1 MKDNDRSKQN
11 SGIFYGW
18 YVVAAGLV
26 ISICLGGFL
35 GTFGVFFKPIET
47 EFGWSRTVVSSGFTA
62 LFLGYAVSIVVSGRL
77 ADRYSPRPILIFSAL
92 LSGIGLV
99 LSGGIHN
106 VTEFR
111 LLLFLAGLG
120 GGANWSVP
128 TSTIQR
134 WFHNRPRAGLA
145 ISIAIAGIGL
155 GALVFAP
162 LINSFILSYGWRKA
176 FPLFGAIFFIA
187 ITIAALFMRRSP
199 PSAAGGGEPDTG
211 LKPAV
216 SREWTTREVVVTPAF
231 LILTYVFIVGD
242 MSYAVVAVHLVP
254 HAIDV
259 GISATVAAA
268 ALGLFGGFSVPGRLG
283 AGPLADR
290 ISWEKVLIVSAFG
303 MAASILLVIFL
314 KNSAM
319 LYAFVFLEGVFSG
332 LRVPVQVGLMAK
344 YFGTRSLGTL
354 IGITGAAMVFFEALA
369 PYGAGFI
376 FDTTGNY
383 FWAFAGLVVLLVSAG
398 VMTNIVRRPQ

>member
-1 MKDNDRSKQN
+1 MPKDLANRQ
-11 SGIFYGW
+11 IFYGW
-18 YVVAAGLV
+18 FIVAASLV
-26 ISICLGGFL
+26 ISIALGGFL

-62 LFLGYAVSIVVSGRL
+62 LCLGYAVSIVVTGRL
-77 ADRYSPRPILIFSAL
+77 ADRYSPRPILILSAI
-92 LSGIGLV
+92 LSGIGLT

-128 TSTIQR
+128 MSTIQR

-145 ISIAIAGIGL
+145 LSIAIAGIGI

-176 FPLFGAIFFIA
+176 YPVFGGIFFAAIA
-187 ITIAALFMRRSP
+187 ISAIFMRRNPTSP
-199 PSAAGGGEPDTG
+199 SSADESDAG
-211 LKPAV
+211 LKPPV
-216 SREWTTREVVVTPAF
+216 SREWTTREVIVTPAF
-231 LILTYVFIVGD
+231 LILTFVFCVGD
-242 MSYAVVAVHLVP
+242 LSYAVVSVHLVP

-283 AGPLADR
+283 AGPLSDR
-290 ISWEKVLIVSAFG
+290 MSWEKVLVVSAFG
-303 MAASILLVIFL
+303 MAASMFLLIFL
-314 KNSAM
+314 KNNAM
-319 LYAFVFLEGVFSG
+319 LYAFVLLEGVFSG

-344 YFGTRSLGTL
+344 YFGTHSLGTL
-354 IGITGAAMVFFEALA
+354 IGITGAAMVFLEAVA
-369 PYGAGFI
+369 PYAAGFT
-376 FDTTGNY
+376 FDTTGSY
-383 FWAFAGLVVLLVSAG
+383 FWAFMSLVVLLVSAG
-398 VMTNIVRRPQ
+398 ILAKVVKKPV